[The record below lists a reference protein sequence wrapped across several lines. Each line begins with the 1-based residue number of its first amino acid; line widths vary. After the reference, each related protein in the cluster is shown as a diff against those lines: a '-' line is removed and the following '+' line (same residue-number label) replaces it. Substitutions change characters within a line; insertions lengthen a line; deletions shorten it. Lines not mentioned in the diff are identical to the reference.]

1 MIEKVNETARLGI
14 ESSAFDGRVLL
25 GLDRLRLNPISQ
37 RHVTAGSCAG
47 VWLIG
52 CEPADG
58 IARYCRECGAM
69 GRVRSS
75 WRRRFAH
82 TPVGQ
87 HAVHLLV
94 RVRRYECVACA
105 RSWTDDLTHIAD
117 EGRRL
122 TDAAVWWAAAEVV
135 LKSKSVLACAR
146 DLHCSWGALNRAVL
160 EKGADV
166 LAADPRRR
174 DGVESIGVD
183 EHVWRHTRTGGRYVT
198 VIVDL
203 TPRRHG
209 RPARLL
215 DMVEGRSEKAF
226 ARWLAERPQS
236 FRERVKAVAMDAFAG
251 YKKAAARQ
259 VPHAVE
265 ILDPF
270 HIVKLAGDKVTAV
283 RCRLQREATGRRGTR
298 TDPLYRGRR
307 ILLKT
312 ASLRTDRQ
320 KKRADELLGDPANKP
335 LALAH
340 GAYQKIIACYAQE
353 DRRKGRGMMA
363 ELIESLAVR
372 GSAPGCPELVTLGR
386 TLKRRMADILA
397 FFDHPNGA
405 NGPTE
410 AINGRLETLRG
421 IALGFRNL
429 DNYITRSLLH
439 TGGFRQAVQNHL

>member
-1 MIEKVNETARLGI
+1 M
-14 ESSAFDGRVLL
+14 L
-25 GLDRLRLNPISQ
+25 GLDRLRLNPVSQ
-37 RHVTAGSCAG
+37 RHVSKGSRAG

-52 CEPADG
+52 CEPADET
-58 IARYCRECGAM
+58 ARHCRECGAA

-94 RVRRYECVACA
+94 RVRRYECAACA
-105 RSWTDDLTHIAD
+105 RSWTDDLTHMAD

-122 TDAAVWWAAAEVV
+122 TNAAVWWAAAEVV

-146 DLHCSWGALNRAVL
+146 DLACSWGALNRAVS
-160 EKGADV
+160 EKGMGV
-166 LAADPRRR
+166 LAADPRRL
-174 DGVESIGVD
+174 DGVEAIGVD
-183 EHVWRHTRTGGRYVT
+183 EHVWRHTRTGSRYVT

-203 TPRRHG
+203 TPRKHG

-226 ARWLAERPQS
+226 ARWLEQRPQS
-236 FRERVKAVAMDAFAG
+236 FRDQVKEVAMDAFAG

-270 HIVKLAGDKVTAV
+270 HIVKLAGDKLTAV
-283 RCRLQREATGRRGTR
+283 RCRLQREATGRRGTG
-298 TDPLYRGRR
+298 TDPLYKGRR

-312 ASLRTDRQ
+312 AGLRTDKQQARID
-320 KKRADELLGDPANKP
+320 ALLADPANEP

-372 GSAPGCPELVTLGR
+372 GAAPGCPELATLGR
-386 TLKRRMADILA
+386 TLKRRMSDVLA
-397 FFDHPNGA
+397 FFDHPHGA

-439 TGGFRQAVQNHL
+439 TGGFGQAIQTHL